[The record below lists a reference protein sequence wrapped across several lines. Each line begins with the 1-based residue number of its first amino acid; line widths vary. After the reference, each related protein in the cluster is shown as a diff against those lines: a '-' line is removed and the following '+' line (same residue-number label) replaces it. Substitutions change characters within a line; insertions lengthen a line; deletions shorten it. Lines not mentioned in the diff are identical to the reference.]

1 MSNSRTNLFEDIP
14 IDLKRRS
21 GYDLSHENILTQQCG
36 TLTPILC
43 NYLGPNETISLG
55 IYSQIELPPLAT
67 NFFGRVDM
75 AIEAFFVPMR
85 QLWGGWKYFWTM
97 PRFDPFSDSVYRPT
111 TVPRLTVSTE
121 SSVFFAPNSLA
132 DYLGFKY
139 VTSSLPFSENTE
151 IQNALPF
158 VAYHLIY
165 DTHYRNHDLDKPL
178 FVNPSNYSGETA
190 SPTHYLRTLP
200 YITAVNALHTSPLL
214 TSSMPFNDD
223 SNIFTLR
230 QRQWERDYFTTGTLY
245 PQQNTTPAGVD
256 FSAVVSG
263 SSATGTITIPQLRNA
278 NILQRWVE
286 RNNLAGVLDYD
297 NQIYGQYGVKPSDA
311 HMNYPIFLGQCR
323 FPIYSKTVSVT
334 SSDASADTSRNPFNK
349 FTGAKAGQSSSVGR
363 GSLIQKFTTKE
374 HGYLMVIASIVPHAY
389 YGTGIRRELLLSTQ
403 ADFPQPLL
411 EGLGEQPIYTIE
423 LDTSLPSTSIF
434 AYQQQYAWHKYMLD
448 EVHGNLRDGENLSAF
463 VLQRSFEGDL
473 DDGITSDFVHI
484 PTNFM
489 DQVLAV
495 NTSTSGFTAWCD
507 YFFEYKKVAPY
518 SQYVQPTLGD
528 MKDTYK
534 GHLPYRGDDIRG

>member
-1 MSNSRTNLFEDIP
+1 MSNSRTKLFEDIP

-55 IYSQIELPPLAT
+55 MYAQVELPPLAT

-75 AIEAFFVPMR
+75 AVEAFFVPMR
-85 QLWGGWKYFWTM
+85 QIWGGWKYFWTM
-97 PRFDPFSDSVYRPT
+97 PKFDPFSDKVYRPT
-111 TVPRLTVSTE
+111 CVPRFSAGTTPNVW
-121 SSVFFAPNSLA
+121 FAAGTLA
-132 DYLGFKY
+132 DYLGFKVY
-139 VTSSLPFSENTE
+139 SGDSVPANGVVK
-151 IQNALPF
+151 NALPF
-158 VAYHLIY
+158 LAYHLIY

-178 FVNPSNYSGETA
+178 FINPYNNQSLSTD
-190 SPTHYLRTLP
+190 YLMTLP
-200 YITAVNALHTSPLL
+200 YTTGIISSNTVPSFLATSQV
-214 TSSMPFNDD
+214 FNDG

-256 FSAVVSG
+256 FSVVVSNN
-263 SSATGTITIPQLRNA
+263 SATGTITIPQIRNA
-278 NILQRWVE
+278 NILQRWLE
-286 RNNLAGVLDYD
+286 RNNLAGELDYD
-297 NQIYGQYGVKPSDA
+297 NQIYGQFGVKPSDA
-311 HMNYPIFLGQCR
+311 NMSYPIFLGQCR

-334 SSDASADTSRNPFNK
+334 SSDSAADTSRNPFNK

-389 YGTGIRRELLLSTQ
+389 YSTGVRREFSLCTQ

-411 EGLGEQPIYTIE
+411 EGLGEQPIYLSE
-423 LDTSLPSTSIF
+423 LIGSDYFLDSDSVF
-434 AYQQQYAWHKYMLD
+434 AYQQQYSWHKYMLD
-448 EVHGNLRDGENLSAF
+448 EVHGLLVDGKDLSAF
-463 VLQRSFEGDL
+463 CLQRSFAEGD
-473 DDGITSDFVHI
+473 ITSINSDFVHI
-484 PTNFM
+484 STNFL

-495 NTSTSGFTAWCD
+495 NTSTSGFSAWCD